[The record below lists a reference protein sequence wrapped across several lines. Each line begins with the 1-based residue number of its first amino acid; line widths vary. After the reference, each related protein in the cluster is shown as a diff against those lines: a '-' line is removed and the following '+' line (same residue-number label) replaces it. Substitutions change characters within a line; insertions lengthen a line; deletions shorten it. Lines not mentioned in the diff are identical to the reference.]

1 MKNNVCLFMAALVVT
16 AFPICALSAP
26 YSGGDGSPE
35 NPYQIANT
43 ADLLALGADTDNY
56 DKCFILTA
64 DIDLAGETFTTAVI
78 NSTMD
83 TPFTG
88 VFDGYGHK
96 ISNLT
101 IEGAGN
107 SYVGLFGYLGLA
119 GPSGPVGQIINLGV
133 VNANIS
139 ADDDVGILTGEN
151 DHGVIQYCY
160 ATGSVSGANY
170 VGGLVGE
177 SYYGRI
183 FACYSKANVSGTGDN
198 IGGLAGQSNTYG
210 VQDMIA
216 CCYATGTVTGTGPY
230 IGGLAGFADP
240 GTISCC
246 FWDNQTSGQ
255 TGSPGGK
262 GLSTTQ
268 MKTMSI
274 YQNAGWAARSWV
286 MNNGADY
293 PRLWWENMGGIP
305 IPSAPAIPLAGSGT
319 AADPYRVTTAQEFA
333 SLSWYP
339 GVLDKYIQLMANLD
353 LNGIAVDAIGD
364 LGTFKGVFD
373 GKGHTLSNITI
384 NQLGGEYVGVFAY
397 VGPGG
402 QIRNFGILDANIQGY
417 RFVGGIAGYINGAA
431 IDSCWATGSVSGIER
446 VGGLAGYSMNSA
458 NTACHTANSVN
469 GSNVV
474 GGLIGEGYTGTI
486 TRCYATGSVNT
497 IDGGGSIG
505 GLIGHNGST
514 ITSSYAAGAVTG
526 TGWAVGGLAGF
537 NWGDIEFCYATGPVS
552 GISSVG
558 GLIGRNSAS
567 IFYCYATGS
576 VNGNSSVGGLAGS
589 GDGTSDR
596 CFWDKDTS
604 GQSASASDA
613 IGKKTAEMKTLST
626 FTSAGWDF
634 SATDGDPA
642 DWWMPAN
649 SYPQL
654 AWQSVIPG
662 DIAGSYG
669 VNYVDFAVF
678 AAHWGQT
685 GCPAGCGN
693 ADINNSGTV
702 DIEDL
707 TLFADNWL
715 KGV

>member
-1 MKNNVCLFMAALVVT
+1 MKKANVCWAAILT
-16 AFPICALSAP
+16 AVLCISVNSWA
-26 YSGGDGSPE
+26 YSGGDGSAGD
-35 NPYQIANT
+35 PYQIANKV
-43 ADLLALGADTDNY
+43 DLLALGIDTDNY

-64 DIDLAGETFTTAVI
+64 DINLAGETFTTAVI

-88 VFDGYGHK
+88 VFDGYYHK

-139 ADDDVGILTGEN
+139 ADDDVGILAGEI
-151 DHGVIQYCY
+151 DRGVIRSCY

-183 FACYSKANVSGTGDN
+183 FACYSKTNVSATGDY
-198 IGGLAGQSNTYG
+198 IGGLTGQSNTYG
-210 VQDMIA
+210 VQDMIS
-216 CCYATGTVTGTGPY
+216 CCYATGNVTATGSY
-230 IGGLAGFADP
+230 IGGLAGSASP
-240 GTISCC
+240 GTFSCC
-246 FWDNQTSGQ
+246 FWDIQTSGQ

-274 YQNAGWAARSWV
+274 YQNAGWATYAWV
-286 MNNGADY
+286 MNNGVDY

-305 IPSAPAIPLAGSGT
+305 IPPAPAIPLAGSGT
-319 AADPYRVTTAQEFA
+319 AVDPYRITTAQEFA

-339 GVLDKYIQLMANLD
+339 GVLDKYITLTTDLN
-353 LNGIAVDAIGD
+353 LNGIAVYPIGD

-373 GKGHTLSNITI
+373 GNGHTLSNITI
-384 NQLGGEYVGVFAY
+384 NQPGSEYVGVFSY

-402 QIRNFGILDANIQGY
+402 QIRNLGIINANIQGY
-417 RFVGGIAGYINGAA
+417 HFVGGIVGYINGAV
-431 IDSCWATGSVSGIER
+431 IDSCWATGSVSGSER

-458 NTACHTANSVN
+458 NTSCRTTTSVS
-469 GSNVV
+469 GDSTV
-474 GGLIGEGYTGTI
+474 GGLIGEGYVGTI
-486 TRCYATGSVNT
+486 TNCYATGSVNANAYV
-497 IDGGGSIG
+497 G
-505 GLIGHNGST
+505 GLIGANGST
-514 ITSSYAAGAVTG
+514 ITSSYATGAVTAIG
-526 TGWAVGGLAGF
+526 YAVGGLAGY
-537 NWGDIEFCYATGPVS
+537 NWSSIEFCYATGPAS
-552 GISSVG
+552 GNNDVG
-558 GLIGRNSAS
+558 GLIGRNSSS
-567 IFYCYATGS
+567 IFYCYAAGS
-576 VNGNSSVGGLAGS
+576 VNGNSSVGGLVGY
-589 GDGTSDR
+589 GDGTSVH
-596 CFWDKDTS
+596 CFWDINTS
-604 GQSASASDA
+604 GQSTSASEG
-613 IGKKTAEMKTLST
+613 IGKTTAEMKTLST

-634 SATDGDPA
+634 STTDGDPA

-678 AAHWGQT
+678 AAHWNQT
-685 GCPAGCGN
+685 GCPTGCGN
-693 ADINNSGTV
+693 ADLNTSGTV
-702 DIEDL
+702 DITDL
-707 TLFADNWL
+707 MLFADNWL
-715 KGV
+715 KGI